1 MTDTSATPAVLV
13 TGGAG
18 YIGAHMCKTLAM
30 NGYHPVTFDNLSAGH
45 VTSVKWGPLV
55 KGDIR
60 NSLDLERAFK
70 TYAPKAVIHFAAR
83 IEVGDGERD
92 PAEFY
97 DNNVVG
103 TLTLLNAMTKFNVP
117 KIVFSSTCATYGET
131 QNMPL
136 SEDEPQ
142 HPASVYARTKYTSE
156 GLLDS
161 YHKAYGLRFAALRYF
176 NAAGADLDGEV
187 GEQHDP
193 ETHLIPNALKAAA
206 GKGQALKLFGND
218 YDTPDGTPL
227 RDYIHVQDLTDAHM
241 LALKKLEDEPKL
253 KLNLGTGQ
261 GTSVL
266 DIIRTIEHVTG
277 KKVPYDIAPRREGD
291 VTRLYADVR
300 KAKEVLGFTAKHSSL
315 ENIIKTAWNFHA
327 RQWGID
333 I

>member
-1 MTDTSATPAVLV
+1 MTEKSPKPIILV

-18 YIGAHMCKTLAM
+18 YIGSHMCKTLFKA
-30 NGYHPVTFDNLSAGH
+30 GYHPVTFDNLSAGH

-55 KGDIR
+55 KGDVR
-60 NSLDLERAFK
+60 NVLDLERAFK
-70 TYAPKAVIHFAAR
+70 TYAPEAVIHFAAR
-83 IEVGDGERD
+83 IEVGEGESN
-92 PAEFY
+92 PFEFY

-103 TLTLLNAMTKFNVP
+103 TLTLLNTMKSFGVP

-142 HPASVYARTKYTSE
+142 HPVSVYARTKYTSE

-161 YHKAYGLRFAALRYF
+161 YHKAHGLRFAALRYF
-176 NAAGADLDGEV
+176 NAAGADLDGEI

-206 GKGQALKLFGND
+206 GKGNPLKLFGTD

-227 RDYIHVQDLTDAHM
+227 RDYIHVQDLANAHM
-241 LALKKLEDEPKL
+241 LALKKLDEESAL

-261 GTSVL
+261 GSSVL
-266 DIIRTIEHVTG
+266 DIINTIERVTG
-277 KKVPYDIAPRREGD
+277 RKVPYDVAPRREGD
-291 VTRLYADVR
+291 VTRLYADVQ
-300 KAKEVLGFTAKHSSL
+300 KAKEVLEFTAQHSSL
-315 ENIIKTAWNFHA
+315 ENIIKTAWDFHA
-327 RQWGID
+327 KQWGIKT
-333 I
+333 